1 MQQFL
6 INQQIT
12 KLHCDLGSFV
22 KLPETFDFKAYSNI
36 ALLSNKSLAKIYQ
49 SEIESFFAQ
58 TGFALQVIELEDGEQ
73 FKDLKQVQKVW
84 QKLFDLKFDRHSLLI
99 NFGGGMISDLGGFAA
114 ATFMRGIDFINV
126 PTSLLAQADAALGGK
141 TAINFGQIKNGIGLF
156 VNPKLTVI
164 DPTFT
169 KSLPEREI
177 LSGFAEIL
185 KHAIIFDSKLFALL
199 DSKPFLSF
207 SLEELVKIIDRSCFL
222 KMKTV
227 EQDFLEKNQ
236 RKLLNFGH
244 TLGHA
249 FEAISLKSKKPLAH
263 GEAVALGMLLESRLA
278 VAIGLLSK
286 KDYLQIEQIINRNY
300 VFELN
305 REIKVA
311 DVLALLQ
318 FDKKKKANE
327 IYWSLPQAVGRAVY
341 DQLIPESEAESV
353 VNEFML
359 GNSKNVI

>member
-22 KLPETFDFKAYSNI
+22 KLPKTFDFKAYSNI
-36 ALLSNKSLAKIYQ
+36 ALLSNKSLVKIYK

-58 TGFALQVIELEDGEQ
+58 TGFALRVIELEDGEE
-73 FKDLKQVQKVW
+73 FKDLEQVQKVW
-84 QKLFDLKFDRHSLLI
+84 QELFNLNFDRHSLLI

-126 PTSLLAQADAALGGK
+126 PTSLLAQVDAALGGK

-156 VNPKLTVI
+156 INPKLTII
-164 DPTFT
+164 DPIFT
-169 KSLPEREI
+169 RSLPKREI

-199 DSKPFLSF
+199 DSKKFLSF

-227 EQDFLEKNQ
+227 EQDFLEKDQ

-249 FEAISLKSKKPLAH
+249 FEAISLKSKQSLTH

-286 KDYLQIEQIINRNY
+286 TDYLQIEQIINRNY

-318 FDKKKKANE
+318 FDKKKKGNK
-327 IYWSLPQAVGRAVY
+327 IYWSLPQAIGQAVF
-341 DQLIPESEAESV
+341 DQLVPESEVATI
-353 VNEFML
+353 VNEFIL
-359 GNSKNVI
+359 ETSKNVV

>member
-22 KLPETFDFKAYSNI
+22 KLPKTLDFKAYSNI
-36 ALLSNKSLAKIYQ
+36 ALLSNKSLSKIYQ

-58 TGFALQVIELEDGEQ
+58 TGFALRVIELEDGEK

-84 QKLFDLKFDRHSLLI
+84 QELFNLNFDRHSLLI

-126 PTSLLAQADAALGGK
+126 PTSLLAQVDAALGGK

-156 VNPKLTVI
+156 INPKLTII
-164 DPTFT
+164 DPIFT
-169 KSLPEREI
+169 RSLPKREI

-227 EQDFLEKNQ
+227 EQDFLEKDQ

-249 FEAISLKSKKPLAH
+249 FEAISLKSKQSLAH

-286 KDYLQIEQIINRNY
+286 TDYLQIEQIINRNY

-311 DVLALLQ
+311 DVLTLLQ
-318 FDKKKKANE
+318 FDKKKKGNE
-327 IYWSLPQAVGRAVY
+327 IYWSLPQTVGRAVY
-341 DQLIPESEAESV
+341 DQLIPESKVESV